1 MNVLAFTTLYPSA
14 QEPTRGLFNLYKFG
28 ALGKLCAVRVVV
40 PVPVWKRI
48 GEPARIFRA
57 PSETRSGILTTYPT
71 YWAIPRI
78 APEWNAASIYRSVR
92 THVEEMRSTFP
103 FDVIVAA
110 FAYPDGVAAARLAA
124 DAGCPLIAIVLGSD
138 INELARR
145 RVLQGQIRN
154 ALLQAST
161 VIAVSDELRKRVAG
175 LGIPAN
181 RIVVQRNGV
190 DGQRFAVRDRHEAR
204 QQLGVPDDRALVC
217 FVGNLVPEKG
227 PDILLESF
235 GGATAGALKNVQL
248 AIIGDG
254 PMRPMLTARAAEL
267 GVADRVSFLGK
278 LAPEHVALWLSSANV
293 VCVPSRREG
302 CPNVVLEGLAS
313 GRPIVASAVGG
324 VPELLSDRSGMMVA
338 AEDPAALG
346 EALSLALQ
354 RTWNPDDLRAS
365 VPSLSWDDFGRTIYD
380 EVSASLRQRDRRAV

>member
-1 MNVLAFTTLYPSA
+1 MNVLAFTTLYPSVH
-14 QEPTRGLFNLYKFG
+14 EPTRGLFNLYKFG
-28 ALGKLCAVRVVV
+28 ALGQLCAVRAVV
-40 PVPVWKRI
+40 PVPVWKRL
-48 GEPARIFRA
+48 GEPANMFRA
-57 PSETRSGILTTYPT
+57 PSETRAGIPATYPT

-92 THVEEMRSTFP
+92 SHVEETRRAFP
-103 FDVIVAA
+103 FDAIVAA

-124 DAGCPLIAIVLGSD
+124 DIGCPFIAVVLGSD

-145 RVLQGQIRN
+145 PALQGQIRD
-154 ALLQAST
+154 ALLQATT
-161 VIAVSDELRKRVAG
+161 VIAVSAELRKRVAE
-175 LGIPAN
+175 LGIPED

-190 DGQRFAVRDRHEAR
+190 DGHRFAVRDRQEAR
-204 QQLGVPDDRALVC
+204 QQLGVSDSRALIC

-235 GGATAGALKNVQL
+235 GGAAVGALKGVQL
-248 AIIGDG
+248 VFIGDG

-278 LAPEHVALWLSSANV
+278 LPPDDVALWLAAANA

-324 VPELLSDRSGMMVA
+324 VPELLSDRNGMMVSV
-338 AEDPAALG
+338 EDPVALG
-346 EALSLALQ
+346 EALSRSLHMP
-354 RTWNPDDLRAS
+354 WNPEELRAS
-365 VPSLSWDDFGRTIYD
+365 VPSLTWDDFGRTIYD
-380 EVSASLRQRDRRAV
+380 AVSASLRQRDRRAV